1 MDFKDILKEL
11 RASKDITQEDL
22 AKATGLKRSAI
33 GMYESGK
40 RRPDFETLEIFADYF
55 NVDMNTLLGKGNIPS
70 FILSAK
76 EEEHIKKYRQ
86 LDAGGQDRI
95 DRQIDFELLQP
106 AHSAEAKEERLG

>member
-55 NVDMNTLLGKGNIPS
+55 NLIYIITALIIASDKLTNLGFSKG
-70 FILSAK
+70 FFVR
-76 EEEHIKKYRQ
+76 Y
-86 LDAGGQDRI
+86 
-95 DRQIDFELLQP
+95 
-106 AHSAEAKEERLG
+106 